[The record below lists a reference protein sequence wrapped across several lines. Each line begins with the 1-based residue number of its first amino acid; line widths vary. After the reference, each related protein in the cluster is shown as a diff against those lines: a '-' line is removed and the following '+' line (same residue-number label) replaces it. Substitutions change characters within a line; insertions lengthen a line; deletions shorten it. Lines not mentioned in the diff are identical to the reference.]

1 MSSEA
6 LRTSDG
12 VALHLHDWGVPG
24 AKATV
29 AIVHGYGEHGARYAH
44 VAQALNAA
52 GVSALAV
59 DLRGHGRSGGPRGHV
74 LRFSEYHRDVDA
86 LLERARQ
93 RSSGHKL
100 FVLAHSMGGLV
111 AVDYLLAGGGKDV
124 AGLVLS
130 SPFFGVALAAN
141 PLKLALGRV
150 MSRVWPGLSLPTGL
164 GGEHVTRDAEQA
176 RLYSSDPLNNKN
188 ATARWYTEAMAAIA
202 YTTAHARELSTPTYL
217 VYGGGD
223 RTASA
228 SATDGFAAQLTVR
241 DRKVERIEGGAHELV
256 NDLPE
261 TRADIIR
268 RVVTWVTER
277 A

>member
-1 MSSEA
+1 MSGEA

-12 VALHLHDWGVPG
+12 VALHLHDWAVPG

-29 AIVHGYGEHGARYAH
+29 AIIHGYGEHGARYAH

-164 GGEHVTRDAEQA
+164 GGEHVTRGIKAQIVDRRRKPAQTLRPVQGGLEPRHKA
-176 RLYSSDPLNNKN
+176 LRRLTNPRALCL
-188 ATARWYTEAMAAIA
+188 R
-202 YTTAHARELSTPTYL
+202 
-217 VYGGGD
+217 
-223 RTASA
+223 
-228 SATDGFAAQLTVR
+228 
-241 DRKVERIEGGAHELV
+241 HELG
-256 NDLPE
+256 
-261 TRADIIR
+261 IR
-268 RVVTWVTER
+268 HQHHSARSIHGGIAQHQCDPAHGLVQHTDAVIVLR
-277 A
+277 YRIDSVGRRRHD